1 MLIKIIIEV
10 RFTKRNQKEYLGCQE
25 QARKR
30 CTQSEGVWRTRGRL
44 VGKEKMEGHK
54 NKNNNLFVI
63 YFKYQVV
70 RTSLAL

>member
-1 MLIKIIIEV
+1 
-10 RFTKRNQKEYLGCQE
+10 
-25 QARKR
+25 
-30 CTQSEGVWRTRGRL
+30 VWRTRGRL